1 MSRVELRAYLFKH
14 RDNQEAFQT
23 YMDKLATEP
32 VLASGTQSN
41 LEDVERFREL
51 LERVQQ
57 SKQEGTSPD
66 TF

>member
-51 LERVQQ
+51 LE
-57 SKQEGTSPD
+57 GTSIY
-66 TF
+66 